1 MPKGRWGWA
10 RRGVWSGSWRRWGS
24 WMGRPSSLSWWM
36 MCPRGGVL
44 CALPALL
51 AFGLLRHTREAFSLP
66 AGYYPLESYF
76 LALGFL
82 ALARVASLES
92 LRYEPPGEW
101 GKLLGL

>member
-1 MPKGRWGWA
+1 MA
-10 RRGVWSGSWRRWGS
+10 A
-24 WMGRPSSLSWWM
+24 MGKLDGAPIEFELVDDV
-36 MCPRGGVL
+36 PQGGVL

-92 LRYEPPGEW
+92 LR
-101 GKLLGL
+101 